1 MPTAL
6 IVEDE
11 PEANKLL
18 AMLIQLRGYRTVSAF
33 TGGEALATID
43 RETPD
48 VVFLDLMLPD
58 LNGYEVCKAIKSRRS
73 TALIPVV
80 MVTARVAVENRL
92 HSFRVGADQ
101 YIPKPYTP
109 DQIFEALADADA
121 WTCRDG
127 RRVREGEIPF
137 DSDGDGETLRRLSR
151 LRSLL
156 LAASP
161 LEPDAAGRMVEALGT
176 LWESADAWGRRHG
189 VNHVATL
196 HYHLDPGRAVLTLRD
211 LSGWFRDDPRPA
223 AERWPEA
230 IEAGRFE
237 VAEENEKEGAVVL
250 VAQFSAGPGRP

>member
-33 TGGEALATID
+33 TGSEALAAID
-43 RETPD
+43 RDPPNI
-48 VVFLDLMLPD
+48 VFLDLMLPD
-58 LNGYEVCKAIKSRRS
+58 VNGYDVCRSIKNRPS

-92 HSFRVGADQ
+92 QSFRAGADQ

-109 DQIFEALADADA
+109 DQIFDALTDANALSGPDGHPA
-121 WTCRDG
+121 RD
-127 RRVREGEIPF
+127 GEIPF
-137 DSDGDGETLRRLSR
+137 STDADGETLRRLAG

-156 LAASP
+156 LAATP
-161 LEPDAAGRMVEALGT
+161 LDAAAANRVFQSLDS
-176 LWESADAWGRRHG
+176 LWRLADEWGREHR
-189 VNHVATL
+189 VARVATL
-196 HYHLDPGRAVLTLRD
+196 HYHVYHDCAALTLRD
-211 LSGWFRDDPRPA
+211 LSGWFQGDPRTA

-230 IEAGRFE
+230 IEAGRFDE
-237 VAEENEKEGAVVL
+237 VGDEPSERAVVL
-250 VAQFSAGPGRP
+250 VARFDPENAH